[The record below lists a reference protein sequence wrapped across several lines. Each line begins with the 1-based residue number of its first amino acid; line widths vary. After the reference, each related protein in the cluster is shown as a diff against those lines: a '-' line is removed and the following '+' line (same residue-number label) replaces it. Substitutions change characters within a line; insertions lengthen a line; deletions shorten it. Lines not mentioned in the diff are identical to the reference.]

1 MCLLPLCIP
10 ARLRDGSCR
19 VSGELRISASRT
31 WRNLPTAR
39 GLTPVGS
46 FGLRKSCL
54 PSQDRVV
61 VRHVRLGINEPCS
74 YSTSMPKRNCSRSKR
89 LQSTPI
95 SSPTRLACSLA
106 FVESR
111 SSRRLLS
118 RKLAAAVATNRP
130 PQATFAI
137 VSRGRQTPSA
147 ILHRWH
153 SRARCRRPGIAPK
166 DAQLLAAFDQR
177 LSKVLSWRQAVR
189 RCAGSRRSRGRRL
202 TRCSTSD
209 RRMADLPAV
218 VSRSARPRRDSSP

>member
-153 SRARCRRPGIAPK
+153 SRARCQTTGK
-166 DAQLLAAFDQR
+166 
-177 LSKVLSWRQAVR
+177 
-189 RCAGSRRSRGRRL
+189 SRRSRPNSGPRSISDSVKL
-202 TRCSTSD
+202 LAGD
-209 RRMADLPAV
+209 RRCDDVPDLDGLV
-218 VSRSARPRRDSSP
+218 GDV